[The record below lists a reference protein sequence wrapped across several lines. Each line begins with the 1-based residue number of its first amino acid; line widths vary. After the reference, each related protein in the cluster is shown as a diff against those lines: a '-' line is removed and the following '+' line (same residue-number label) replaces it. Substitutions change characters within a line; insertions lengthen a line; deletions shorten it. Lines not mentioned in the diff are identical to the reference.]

1 MASIAK
7 DRGVA
12 YPVSGRALGRSLDI
26 ALATLLAGMLIALL
40 DGTLWAQSPAGPL
53 TIYSLV
59 AIYSVPMALTVAVAS
74 WVLGSGGE
82 IKQRLVAQSPWLW
95 PCCAVAWLGW
105 LVLNAQVSVF
115 CLASMTS
122 ASRAAAVMTFS
133 LLASTAV
140 CFALASAAARSL
152 QRTLGTRLTPGGGLS
167 MALIVAALGLTVL
180 IAMGETSGAG
190 GIMPLFG
197 VLRRQELDLRATLL
211 LFVWLIAG
219 WSLLE
224 LRVRRATSPWHTVFG
239 LILSLLVAG
248 YGYTRWND
256 TVAFNVRSSAPLAG
270 KLLNSFWKVTDRDRD
285 GQSPLFAGGD
295 CNDDNDAIY
304 SGAQEEPGNLIDE
317 DCSGSDQEVLEMPEG
332 KSPPGTP
339 QGGGGVQGEAI
350 ELRKDLNLLFI
361 TVDTMRYDLGYM
373 GNPRPLSKNMDQ
385 LASRSVVFERAYS
398 VASYTGK
405 AIGPILIGRYPSENH
420 RTFAHFD
427 RFSKE
432 NVFLQERLQKAG
444 LRTVSVQ
451 GYWYFVEDQ
460 SGLARGFDVVDQTAK
475 PPSVKIEGDATVNSD
490 KISDAALKQLQ
501 AVQDQ
506 RFFMWVH
513 YVDPHADYVPHEG
526 FDFGSKG
533 RDRYDGEIA
542 FVDQQLGRL
551 LDFVQQGSL
560 KDKTAIIISSDHGEA
575 FGEHGLYRHGFEV
588 WEELIRVPLI
598 VHVPGIAP
606 KRETARR
613 SLIDLAPTILD
624 LLGVQHPAAG
634 AADAMS
640 GYSLLPDLVRPAG
653 QPSPSRPIF
662 ADLCAGPF
670 NDERQALIEDDIK
683 IITAMGRP
691 VGIYDLAVDPGE
703 KENLIKDAAR
713 LAEMKAKLAAF
724 RSRLRG
730 VKPTR

>member
-1 MASIAK
+1 ME
-7 DRGVA
+7 
-12 YPVSGRALGRSLDI
+12 RSAPQHRIGHPLEV
-26 ALATLLAGMLIALL
+26 ALATLLGGVLVALL
-40 DGTLWAQSPAGPL
+40 EGTLWAQSPAGPL
-53 TIYSLV
+53 VVYSLV
-59 AIYSVPMALTVAVAS
+59 AIFAVPMALGVGVAC
-74 WVLGSGGE
+74 WVLGSTAE
-82 IKQRLVAQSPWLW
+82 LKQRLAAESSWLW
-95 PCCAVAWLGW
+95 PCCAVAWLVGV
-105 LVLNAQVSVF
+105 LVTAQFSVW
-115 CLASMTS
+115 CLSSMTS
-122 ASRAAAVMTFS
+122 APRAGAVMAFA
-133 LLASTAV
+133 LIAV
-140 CFALASAAARSL
+140 MGLCFALASATARALQRSLGDRFTARS
-152 QRTLGTRLTPGGGLS
+152 GTSIG
-167 MALIVAALGLTVL
+167 LIVAALGLAVL
-180 IAMGETSGAG
+180 VKVGETSGAG
-190 GIMPLFG
+190 GVLSLLG
-197 VLRRQELDLRATLL
+197 VLRRQELDLRAVALL
-211 LFVWLIAG
+211 LAWLIAG
-219 WSLLE
+219 WALLQ
-224 LRVRRATSPWHTVFG
+224 LGARHARPRWFAALGVVIML
-239 LILSLLVAG
+239 LIAG

-256 TVAFNVRSSAPLAG
+256 AVAFNVRSSAPLAG
-270 KLLNSFWKVTDRDRD
+270 RLLGSLWKLTDRDRD
-285 GQSPLFAGGD
+285 GQSALFAGGD
-295 CNDDNDAIY
+295 CNDGNDAIY

-317 DCSGSDQEVLEMPEG
+317 DCSGADEQVMEMPEG
-332 KSPPGTP
+332 KFPRGTP
-339 QGGGGVQGEAI
+339 PAAATSRV

-385 LASRSVVFERAYS
+385 LASRSVVFEQAYS

-427 RFSKE
+427 RFSKD

-460 SGLARGFDVVDQTAK
+460 SGLVRGFDVVDQTAK
-475 PPSVKIEGDATVNSD
+475 PPTVKIEGDATVNSD

-533 RDRYDGEIA
+533 RERYDGEIA

-560 KDKTAIIISSDHGEA
+560 KDKTAIIVSSDHGEA

-598 VHVPGIAP
+598 VHVPGVAA

-613 SLIDLAPTILD
+613 SLIDLAPTILEMM
-624 LLGVQHPAAG
+624 GVELPAAG
-634 AADAMS
+634 AKDAMS
-640 GYSLLPDLVRPAG
+640 GYSLVPDLVRPSSES
-653 QPSPSRPIF
+653 SPARAIF

-670 NDERQALIEDDIK
+670 NDERQALIEDDMK

-691 VGIYDLAVDPGE
+691 VGIYDLAKDPGE
-703 KENLIKDAAR
+703 KNNL
-713 LAEMKAKLAAF
+713 LADPQQASIMKAKLASF
-724 RSRLRG
+724 RSRLKV